1 MYRIVRLAVQDK
13 HEIKGGEKAEKSGRE
28 ATIKGG
34 MGHPE
39 AKSDLG
45 GEDKGGS

>member
-1 MYRIVRLAVQDK
+1 MQNKL
-13 HEIKGGEKAEKSGRE
+13 EGKGREKSGKSERE
-28 ATIKGG
+28 AAIKEG